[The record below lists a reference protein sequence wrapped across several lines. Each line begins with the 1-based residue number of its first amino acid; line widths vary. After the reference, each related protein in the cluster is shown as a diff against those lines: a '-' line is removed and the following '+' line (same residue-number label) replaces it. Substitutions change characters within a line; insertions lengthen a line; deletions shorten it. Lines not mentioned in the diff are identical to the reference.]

1 MAKIRLI
8 KLSCIDKTNEIRKIE
23 IGMWCVYIYLLV
35 AMCMYYVRM
44 FVYVIGVKVAQ
55 WLEIGVCVVLAVCDC
70 DVR

>member
-1 MAKIRLI
+1 MV
-8 KLSCIDKTNEIRKIE
+8 C
-23 IGMWCVYIYLLV
+23 IYLSISGYV
-35 AMCMYYVRM
+35 MYYVRM

>member
-1 MAKIRLI
+1 
-8 KLSCIDKTNEIRKIE
+8 
-23 IGMWCVYIYLLV
+23 MWCVYIYLLV